1 MLLAISKIFETA
13 IEKQRSEH
21 FLNIFNNFL
30 AAFRSGYGCQSTLL
44 RILEDWKK
52 ALDNDEYLAAI
63 LMDLSKS
70 FDCLPHDLLL
80 LKLESYGLSKS
91 ALNLLKS
98 YLSNRK
104 QCVEIGQSVSEM
116 LDIYKGVPQGTILP
130 PVLFN
135 VFINDISLF
144 VENCE
149 LYNYADDNTVSIS
162 GTSLATVTKSLEV
175 DSKSLISW
183 FSSNKMQAN
192 PAKFQVI
199 VIGNNTHK
207 TTYSF

>member
-30 AAFRSGYGCQSTLL
+30 AAVRSGYGCESNLL

-104 QCVEIGQSVSEM
+104 QCVKIGQSVSEM
-116 LDIYKGVPQGTILP
+116 LDIYKGVPQGTILHSHCA
-130 PVLFN
+130 FQ
-135 VFINDISLF
+135 
-144 VENCE
+144 C
-149 LYNYADDNTVSIS
+149 LY
-162 GTSLATVTKSLEV
+162 
-175 DSKSLISW
+175 
-183 FSSNKMQAN
+183 Q
-192 PAKFQVI
+192 
-199 VIGNNTHK
+199 
-207 TTYSF
+207 

>member
-21 FLNIFNNFL
+21 FLSIFNNFL
-30 AAFRSGYGCQSTLL
+30 AAFRSGYGCQSTL
-44 RILEDWKK
+44 
-52 ALDNDEYLAAI
+52 
-63 LMDLSKS
+63 MDLSKS
-70 FDCLPHDLLL
+70 VDCLPHDLSL

-104 QCVEIGQSVSEM
+104 QCVKIGQCVSEM
-116 LDIYKGVPQGTILP
+116 LDIYKGVPQGTILH

-144 VENCE
+144 VKNCN